1 MRGIVLHVGPLRTM
15 FTLSNPG
22 SWLGPQNIFS
32 MPFRRQVVFW
42 DHEATGGKFLIGSFS
57 DDQHWSPCWWFSLT
71 KLALVPWIGTD
82 FYLTSCD
89 LRMAPMCYCLDLG
102 LDDFGLWWPWP
113 GMASS
118 HVIISVSLYLPDLGP
133 VPLLRCSADTELMS
147 PVTEQTCPKFSVLPM
162 FWDPGSAIAPPKLP
176 TNRYCIS

>member
-57 DDQHWSPCWWFSLT
+57 DDQHWSPCWCFSLT

-82 FYLTSCD
+82 FYLTQLWLTNGTYVLLSRPWTGWLWTVMTLAWDGFFPRDHLCQPLSAWPRSCAFAEMLCWHWAYVTCHWAD
-89 LRMAPMCYCLDLG
+89 LPKVLRA
-102 LDDFGLWWPWP
+102 
-113 GMASS
+113 S
-118 HVIISVSLYLPDLGP
+118 HVLGP
-133 VPLLRCSADTELMS
+133 WFCHRST
-147 PVTEQTCPKFSVLPM
+147 
-162 FWDPGSAIAPPKLP
+162 
-176 TNRYCIS
+176 